1 MPTHIFY
8 NSLTQIRDEDNFK
21 YDFYVSKSPS
31 DGSQLTT
38 TGPFFRLKTDTTGLE
53 SRLAL
58 VISRINFLGMV
69 IKYLL

>member
-8 NSLTQIRDEDNFK
+8 NSLTQIADEDNFK

-38 TGPFFRLKTDTTGLE
+38 TGPFFKTK
-53 SRLAL
+53 
-58 VISRINFLGMV
+58 N
-69 IKYLL
+69 